1 MIVLLLKHDH
11 EDQNERNFGELV
23 RLMAVLNKDLETLTF
38 KRNSTYF
45 SKTSQNEVL
54 STRVTF
60 NKTKISR
67 WHQKP

>member
-1 MIVLLLKHDH
+1 MIVFLLKHDH
-11 EDQNERNFGELV
+11 EDQNESNFGELI
-23 RLMAVLNKDLETLTF
+23 RLMAVLNKDLETFKMTF
-38 KRNSTYF
+38 ERNATYF

-67 WHQKP
+67 

>member
-1 MIVLLLKHDH
+1 MIVFLLKHDH
-11 EDQNERNFGELV
+11 EDQNEGNFGELI
-23 RLMAVLNKDLETLTF
+23 RLIAVLSKDLETFKMTF
-38 KRNSTYF
+38 KRNAMYF

-67 WHQKP
+67 